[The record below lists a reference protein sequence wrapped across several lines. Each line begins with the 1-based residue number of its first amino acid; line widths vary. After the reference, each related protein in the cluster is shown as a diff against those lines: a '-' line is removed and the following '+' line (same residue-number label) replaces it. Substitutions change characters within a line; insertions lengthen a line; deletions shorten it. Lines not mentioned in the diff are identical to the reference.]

1 MHHEDYASSIT
12 DKYPYSFHLANA
24 PKFPKKSKAQMDKM
38 WEQVAENK
46 KAKTTQEALQGL
58 MKNPLYQ
65 KKDQAYVKHVQD
77 EFKRAYPGNVQYDE
91 TGKMVEVESAI
102 GPHEV
107 RAFAQPQQVSAGHPT
122 HYSEQTEKAIRE
134 KRYSGNEEEAFADMQ
149 NILMKD
155 PDGFK
160 NFSQEDRAAYQ
171 AYQKKRRQHW
181 RPDRK
186 PHEEEQVKRNA
197 IEASRDAGAGTH
209 IVPEAK
215 REFWNNAAD
224 AAHGAVVVSGGG
236 QDQLDAIE
244 KTRQR
249 KMEENPLPDI
259 YKGRTPGRFADDVAN
274 LNPLQGALSAAG
286 KAAKDLEKMGIS
298 KDGQQI
304 GGAIMGLVGLGGT
317 GGAKLGAGEIKDYLA
332 KRFGKNWSKRLTP
345 KDVEVLND
353 QLIGQGLQ
361 VGTSASIRAAGKDDT
376 FEN

>member
-1 MHHEDYASSIT
+1 MFDWMNNVASSVGNLFSVDDGFKPDTPMSSPDAIKTGGTLSDLGFFGNKGESEFSLPNSVKEFQNANGLKVDGVINPGGPTENAISNALQQKTLNTTNPLEST
-12 DKYPYSFHLANA
+12 DSTLPSNVSVKKTGDNSYQASASFGAKPKTAPKPKIDPLTGVADPLANA
-24 PKFPKKSKAQMDKM
+24 PKLPKKSKAQMDKM

-91 TGKMVEVESAI
+91 TGKMIQAKPAI
-102 GPHEV
+102 GPDQV
-107 RAFAQPQQVSAGHPT
+107 RAFGQPQQESTGQPT

-149 NILMKD
+149 NILIKD

-186 PHEEEQVKRNA
+186 SHEEEQVKRNA
-197 IEASRDAGAGTH
+197 IEASRDAGAGSH

-215 REFWNNAAD
+215 REF
-224 AAHGAVVVSGGG
+224 
-236 QDQLDAIE
+236 
-244 KTRQR
+244 
-249 KMEENPLPDI
+249 
-259 YKGRTPGRFADDVAN
+259 
-274 LNPLQGALSAAG
+274 
-286 KAAKDLEKMGIS
+286 
-298 KDGQQI
+298 
-304 GGAIMGLVGLGGT
+304 
-317 GGAKLGAGEIKDYLA
+317 
-332 KRFGKNWSKRLTP
+332 
-345 KDVEVLND
+345 
-353 QLIGQGLQ
+353 
-361 VGTSASIRAAGKDDT
+361 
-376 FEN
+376 